1 MSCCKDDFY
10 NNLVCQIVKNE
21 QFYDSVTLKK
31 GEYFS
36 ISYRREK

>member
-10 NNLVCQIVKNE
+10 NHVVRQIVKNE
-21 QFYDSVTLKK
+21 QFHDSVMLKK
-31 GEYFS
+31 REYFS